1 MFRFWSDPTW
11 FWCVGK
17 QTLKHELVKT
27 WQVLMLCFGSHV
39 PTSHE
44 APWSPIPI
52 MKWIEQE
59 KYSQEICFIWSWWG
73 CCVSKHPHCCDNASL
88 KEICTPHKLFGTSH
102 EFGGP
107 NLKPF
112 VLYFTNGRPIP
123 TIICLFCPCNPKC
136 HLEF

>member
-1 MFRFWSDPTW
+1 MFRFWGDPTW
-11 FWCVGK
+11 FRCVGK
-17 QTLKHELVKT
+17 QTLKHEPVET
-27 WQVLMLCFGSHV
+27 WQVLCYVLDPMSPHLMRPHPC
-39 PTSHE
+39 
-44 APWSPIPI
+44 PIPI
-52 MKWIEQE
+52 MRWIEQD

-73 CCVSKHPHCCDNASL
+73 CCVSKHPNCCDSASL
-88 KEICTPHKLFGTSH
+88 REACTPHKLFGISH

-123 TIICLFCPCNPKC
+123 TIICLFCPCNLKC